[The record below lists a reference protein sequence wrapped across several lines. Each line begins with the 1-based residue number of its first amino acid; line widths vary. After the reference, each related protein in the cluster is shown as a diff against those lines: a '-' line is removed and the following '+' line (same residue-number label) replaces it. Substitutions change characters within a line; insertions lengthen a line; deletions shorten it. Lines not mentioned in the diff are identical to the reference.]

1 MSQLTP
7 EEKKWVRGV
16 QKALKNCPSKRIGF
30 FTIGDDNVVLYDKD
44 KFDQIPRHIT
54 DNADLVS
61 LLDKYDLRLDDE
73 VIYFPTNVEGV
84 CG

>member
-1 MSQLTP
+1 MGSLTAA
-7 EEKKWVRGV
+7 ERKWVRGV

-30 FTIGDDNVVLYDKD
+30 FTIGDDNVVLYDLE
-44 KFDQIPRHIT
+44 KFDKIPTRIS
-54 DNADLVS
+54 DEADLVS

-73 VIYFPTNVEGV
+73 VIYFPNCVEGV